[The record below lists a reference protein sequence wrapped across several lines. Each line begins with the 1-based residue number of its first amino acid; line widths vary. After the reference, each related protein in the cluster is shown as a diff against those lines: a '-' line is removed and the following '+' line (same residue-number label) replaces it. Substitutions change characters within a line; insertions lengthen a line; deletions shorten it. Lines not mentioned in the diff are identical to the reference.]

1 MPRSKTRK
9 HHHEHHTPANA
20 EKAKK
25 NRSPVLFMVILCTVI
40 GLGMAWFASESSPVW
55 LAAGA
60 LAGAAVGY
68 IAGKQLDKSFSGK

>member
-1 MPRSKTRK
+1 
-9 HHHEHHTPANA
+9 
-20 EKAKK
+20 
-25 NRSPVLFMVILCTVI
+25 MVILCTVI